1 MMTANSTKLMTKTQM
16 KQKPNSHLNYLFI
29 QKSACFKL
37 KVANCLRIHRQKI
50 QQQISSIKCLISD
63 SSFKAESKLLA
74 FKHNKINKSFKKK
87 SKLSRHSLI
96 QHEVHNQVQVNI
108 TCKVIRKIV
117 RNWLRTTLLTSF
129 TASLSYPK
137 QVSDYLNSI
146 RSRNQLSNANFK
158 KKLKRHKNSLSNLS
172 LLLKNEDNR
181 LMNYREVL

>member
-1 MMTANSTKLMTKTQM
+1 MMTKVIMMTANSTKLMTKTQM

-29 QKSACFKL
+29 QKSACSKL
-37 KVANCLRIHRQKI
+37 KVVNGHRIHTQKT

-63 SSFKAESKLLA
+63 NSFKAESKLLV

-87 SKLSRHSLI
+87 SKLSRHSPI
-96 QHEVHNQVQVNI
+96 QHEVPNQVQVNI

-117 RNWLRTTLLTSF
+117 RNWLRMTLLTSF

-146 RSRNQLSNANFK
+146 K
-158 KKLKRHKNSLSNLS
+158 
-172 LLLKNEDNR
+172 
-181 LMNYREVL
+181 

>member
-37 KVANCLRIHRQKI
+37 KVVNCLRIHRQI
-50 QQQISSIKCLISD
+50 LQQQISNIKCLISD
-63 SSFKAESKLLA
+63 NSFKAESKLLG

-96 QHEVHNQVQVNI
+96 QLEVLNQVQVNI
-108 TCKVIRKIV
+108 TCKVIRNIV
-117 RNWLRTTLLTSF
+117 RNQLRMTLLTSF
-129 TASLSYPK
+129 TASLSYLK
-137 QVSDYLNSI
+137 QESDFLNSI

-158 KKLKRHKNSLSNLS
+158 KKLKRHKNSLLNLS
-172 LLLKNEDNR
+172 LLLKKEDNR